1 MRVTR
6 IAGTCETQK
15 KRVAAYCRV
24 STLKDEQEESFET
37 QERYYRTFIQRNSD
51 WIFAGVYGDP
61 GCSAVT
67 AERRPQF
74 QKMMADASAGR
85 IDLILCKSIS
95 RFSRNVVD
103 CRRCTDRLK
112 ERNVYVRFEKENV
125 TTSDP
130 TAEFVFNLLSAVA
143 QGESR
148 SLSENI
154 RWAHQERIK
163 RGEYNLGSNRV
174 LGYDTIDGKLVP
186 NGDGEVVREIF
197 TRFLAG
203 EAFTAIAEH
212 LNAVGF
218 TTLRGGAFYG
228 KGIKNILKN
237 EIYAGDRLLQKDA
250 PKDLFTKRP
259 DRSKAWES
267 YSFRNTH
274 EAIIDRKTWDAVQ
287 EKLKAM
293 DAEREKG
300 IYKLGKEHHILYGR
314 AFCGGCGAPLV
325 RRTFRKGRGDERYKA
340 WQCKGH
346 CGLRSVS
353 EEKLLGEI
361 ARAGVELDDVEKVQV
376 FTDRL
381 RVETKK

>member
-6 IAGTCETQK
+6 IAGTRETQK
-15 KRVAAYCRV
+15 EKVAAYCRV
-24 STLKDEQEESFET
+24 STLKNEQEESFET
-37 QERYYRTFIQRNSD
+37 QERYYQTFIQRNPD

-67 AERRPQF
+67 ADHRPHF
-74 QKMMADASAGR
+74 QKMMADAEAGR

-103 CRRCTDRLK
+103 CRRYTDRLK

-148 SLSENI
+148 ALSDNI

-174 LGYDTIDGKLVP
+174 LGYDTVDGKLVP
-186 NGDGEVVREIF
+186 TGNAEVVREIF
-197 TRFLAG
+197 SRFLTG
-203 EAFTAIAEH
+203 ETFAAIAGH
-212 LNAVGF
+212 LNAAGF
-218 TTLRGGAFYG
+218 FTLRGGAFYC

-237 EIYAGDRLLQKDA
+237 EIYVGDRLLQKDA

-267 YSFRNTH
+267 YYARDAH
-274 EAIIDRKTWDAVQ
+274 EAIIDRETWDAAH
-287 EKLKAM
+287 EKLKRM
-293 DAEREKG
+293 DAE
-300 IYKLGKEHHILYGR
+300 
-314 AFCGGCGAPLV
+314 
-325 RRTFRKGRGDERYKA
+325 
-340 WQCKGH
+340 
-346 CGLRSVS
+346 
-353 EEKLLGEI
+353 
-361 ARAGVELDDVEKVQV
+361 
-376 FTDRL
+376 
-381 RVETKK
+381 